1 MAKKS
6 SINKSKR
13 PPKFQVRQHNRC
25 EITGRPRGYYRDF
38 KMCRNMFRQFA
49 LEGLIPGVSKS
60 SW

>member
-6 SINKSKR
+6 AINKSKR
-13 PPKFQVRQHNRC
+13 PPKFKVRQHNRC
-25 EITGRPRGYYRDF
+25 EITGRPRGFYRDF